1 MLPPTFAATCII
13 LFPFYDRMQNAPP
26 AAADDDAVIQK
37 YFGENKQPFAY
48 TFHLFLAGNLDCSCR
63 GYYFTRVLVIA
74 QSQLEWSIEAKI
86 SFSVAIICEAD
97 RPLSTSDNAIL

>member
-1 MLPPTFAATCII
+1 MQTCADKRFLNLCFWPFLLPPTFAATCII

-48 TFHLFLAGNLDCSCR
+48 AFHLFLAENLDCSCR
-63 GYYFTRVLVIA
+63 GY
-74 QSQLEWSIEAKI
+74 
-86 SFSVAIICEAD
+86 
-97 RPLSTSDNAIL
+97 

>member
-48 TFHLFLAGNLDCSCR
+48 AFHLFLAENLDCSCR

-97 RPLSTSDNAIL
+97 AR

>member
-37 YFGENKQPFAY
+37 YFGETNSPLR
-48 TFHLFLAGNLDCSCR
+48 TLSI
-63 GYYFTRVLVIA
+63 YFWLKILIVVVEGTSTRVLVIA

-97 RPLSTSDNAIL
+97 AR